1 MCALEICGA
10 KTTLALALL
19 LAPSTQTIF
28 RFIPML
34 TTTQRD
40 VYCIAPTATS
50 QIKTTACAGPTL
62 SIALTGGAILTTT
75 AVPPSARALVL
86 GILSE
91 IT

>member
-40 VYCIAPTATS
+40 VYCIAPTAT
-50 QIKTTACAGPTL
+50 AGPTL